1 MAFHNPRVRL
11 FGLDGPTKVFRLEA
25 ANMKERNMQDWDP
38 ILIVMGVVGALAF
51 LGSFWVKRQTEEL
64 KRALRAR
71 REVPMKTRV
80 AQRRVD
86 RHLV

>member
-1 MAFHNPRVRL
+1 MAFHSSGVYL
-11 FGLDGPTKVFRLEA
+11 FRLDGPTKVSRLVTVK
-25 ANMKERNMQDWDP
+25 MKERNMQDWDP